1 MDKLIRCTILLI
13 LFFNITVFS
22 QQVKIGVALPL
33 FEGSDD
39 NTQKELGNDI
49 LNGIKFSLEENN
61 KNGLKIVIDVKDTK
75 KDPES
80 SARILSDFGAD
91 KEIIGVLGPVYSSEL
106 AAVLGVAENEKLP
119 IISPTATGDD
129 LAEDND
135 FVFQLN
141 PTYKVRGKIMANYLI
156 KEMGLKNFAIISEE
170 AYGVNFAKH
179 FETEVIKLGGKVVFT
194 EYYKSKADN
203 IASTIK
209 KLVDLIKENDLFINF
224 GNLNLQQQKKFEKA
238 GVRGSL
244 IDSLISSKIDVSIY
258 YLFGKDAKKVIDT
271 FNVKPYKLKEETSK
285 FLQGYIDAI
294 YIPISNSNEIGMIV
308 PSLFSDGLNHL
319 IAGTGD
325 WNNEKALEENKVY
338 LKSLIFESEY
348 FPDENS
354 QKVME
359 LMSKIKTTKYKY
371 NKNFLFGYDAMNY
384 LAYIISNGH
393 KTREQINQALNTG
406 FTYNGI
412 KSKFTVDFN
421 RINSELNIL
430 AYDGGIKLV
439 KQYKLTVK

>member
-1 MDKLIRCTILLI
+1 MDKLIKCTIFLV
-13 LFFNITVFS
+13 LFLNLTVYS

-33 FEGSDD
+33 FEGSED
-39 NTQKELGNDI
+39 NNQKELGNDI

-75 KDPES
+75 KDPET
-80 SARILSDFGAD
+80 SARIFSDFGAD
-91 KEIIGVLGPVYSSEL
+91 KDIISVLGPVYSSEL
-106 AAVLGVAENEKLP
+106 AAVLGVAANEKLP
-119 IISPTATGDD
+119 ILSPTATGDD
-129 LAEDND
+129 LAEDNEY
-135 FVFQLN
+135 VFQLN

-170 AYGVNFAKH
+170 NYGVNFAKH
-179 FETEVIKLGGKVVFT
+179 FETEVLKLGGKVVFT

-203 IASTIK
+203 IASTVK
-209 KLVDLIKENDLFINF
+209 KLVDIIRENDLFINF
-224 GNLNLQQQKKFEKA
+224 SNLNLQQQKKFEKS
-238 GVRGSL
+238 GIRSSL

-258 YLFGKDAKKVIDT
+258 YLLGKDAKKIIDT
-271 FNVKPYKLKEETSK
+271 FNVKPFKLKDETSK

-294 YIPISNSNEIGMIV
+294 YVPISNSNEIGMIV

-338 LKSLIFESEY
+338 LKSTILESEY

-354 QKVME
+354 ERVKDLIAKVKK
-359 LMSKIKTTKYKY
+359 SKYKY
-371 NKNFLFGYDAMNY
+371 NKYFLFGYDAMNY
-384 LAYIISNGH
+384 LAFIISNGH
-393 KTREQINQALNTG
+393 KTREQINQALNTS

-412 KSKFTVDFN
+412 KSKFTVDYN

-430 AYDGGIKLV
+430 RYDNGIKLTT
-439 KQYKLTVK
+439 QYKLPIK